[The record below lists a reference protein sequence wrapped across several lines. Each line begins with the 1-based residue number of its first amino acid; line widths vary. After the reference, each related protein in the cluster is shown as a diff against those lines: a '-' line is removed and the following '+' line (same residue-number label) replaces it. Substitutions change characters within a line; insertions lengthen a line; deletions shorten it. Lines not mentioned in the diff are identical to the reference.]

1 LKMRALRCLQ
11 IEADTRPEGD
21 CVMKV
26 VILAGG
32 YGTRLSEET
41 GIIPK
46 PLVEIGGRPII
57 WHIMR
62 IYSHYGLNEF
72 IICCGYKG
80 EVIKDYFLNRL
91 PHQGDLTIDLRMN
104 RLEFHRSTTE
114 PWTVT
119 LADTGEKT
127 MTGGRLKRIRDYI
140 GNSTFCLTYGDG
152 VSDIDIGALVKFHY
166 AQGALGTVTAV
177 QQPGRFGA
185 INLSSDRPRAAGFRE
200 KGATD
205 GPVING
211 GFFVIEPE
219 VLDMIE
225 GDDTVWE
232 EGPLR
237 MLTERDQL
245 AVYRHHGFWQNMDT
259 LRDKMILQAMWD
271 TGNPPW
277 RIWGRSGEQRHA
289 EVPTH
294 SDSPSLAVQ
303 PANSGGR

>member
-1 LKMRALRCLQ
+1 
-11 IEADTRPEGD
+11 
-21 CVMKV
+21 MKV

-41 GIIPK
+41 TVVPK
-46 PLVEIGGRPII
+46 PLVEVGGRPIL

-72 IICCGYKG
+72 VICCGHKG
-80 EVIKDYFLNRL
+80 EIIKDYFLHRL
-91 PHQGDLTIDLRMN
+91 PHQGDLTIDLRKN

-114 PWTVT
+114 PWKVT

-127 MTGGRLKRIRDYI
+127 MTGGRLKRVKDYLD
-140 GNSTFCLTYGDG
+140 GSTFCLTYGDG
-152 VSDIDIGALVKFHY
+152 VSDVDISELIKFHH

-185 INLSSDRPRAAGFRE
+185 INLSGDRPRAAGFRE
-200 KGATD
+200 KGLSD

-219 VLDMIE
+219 VLDLIE

-237 MLTERDQL
+237 LLTERDQL
-245 AVYRHHGFWQNMDT
+245 AVYRHVGFWQNMDT
-259 LRDKMILQAMWD
+259 LRDKTILQAMWD
-271 TGNPPW
+271 SGHPPW
-277 RIWGRSGEQRHA
+277 RVWDNPVKNGDSERTLFA
-289 EVPTH
+289 E
-294 SDSPSLAVQ
+294 SPALVGPS
-303 PANSGGR
+303 AN

>member
-1 LKMRALRCLQ
+1 
-11 IEADTRPEGD
+11 
-21 CVMKV
+21 MKV

-62 IYSHYGLNEF
+62 IYSHYGFNEF
-72 IICCGYKG
+72 IVCCGYKG
-80 EVIKDYFLNRL
+80 EAIKDYFLHRL
-91 PHQGDLTIDLRMN
+91 PHLGDLTIDLRRN

-114 PWTVT
+114 PWKVT
-119 LADTGEKT
+119 LADTGEQT

-140 GNSTFCLTYGDG
+140 GDSTFCLTYGDG
-152 VSDIDIGALVKFHY
+152 VSDVDIGALVKFHH

-219 VLDMIE
+219 VLDLIE

-237 MLTERDQL
+237 LLTERDQL

-271 TGNPPW
+271 SGNPPW
-277 RIWGRSGEQRHA
+277 RIWGGSGEVNRA
-289 EVPTH
+289 EVPSH
-294 SDSPSLAVQ
+294 ANSPSLVAQ
-303 PANSGGR
+303 PANPGRQ